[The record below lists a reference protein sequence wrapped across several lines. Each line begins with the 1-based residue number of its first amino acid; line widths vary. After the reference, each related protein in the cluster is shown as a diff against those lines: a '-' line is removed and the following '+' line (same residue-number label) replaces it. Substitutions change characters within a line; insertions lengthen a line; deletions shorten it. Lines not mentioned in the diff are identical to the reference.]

1 MARAA
6 EHQHKRPTAT
16 KDSKVFLS
24 ADELKSLL
32 PQYVSRFGLTR
43 VCLLGW
49 FCCECC
55 LRRRLRRSLAIFS
68 SGLFSFASVSLVH
81 EEVLLSF
88 FFRVCLLCVS
98 QCCDFWVRFASF
110 SYLLRGRE
118 RACQRVNTQTKKN
131 LLRNSWGFLKNKS
144 IWLWI
149 SV

>member
-1 MARAA
+1 MARAT

-88 FFRVCLLCVS
+88 FAFVCSVFHSVAISGSVLLHLVIC
-98 QCCDFWVRFASF
+98 
-110 SYLLRGRE
+110 
-118 RACQRVNTQTKKN
+118 
-131 LLRNSWGFLKNKS
+131 
-144 IWLWI
+144 
-149 SV
+149 